1 MDYLFDYLSF
11 LAKAVTI
18 VVAIVVV
25 IGAATA
31 AGMRRHRPSQ
41 RGHVEVTRLNDRLRD
56 LGHALAQAMMAPGE
70 FKKRLKEEKKEEKR
84 AEKKAEK
91 QTEKAEKQGEKREAK
106 QAEQAEE
113 PQEGETD
120 PKAPAERP
128 CVFVIG
134 FDGDLE
140 ASGIAALRNEITAI
154 LTTAREG
161 DEVVVRIESGGGH
174 VHAYGLGA
182 SQLSRIKA
190 RGIRL
195 VAAIDK
201 IAASG
206 GYLMAAVADRIL
218 AAPFAVVGSIG
229 VVAQVPNVHRLL
241 KKHDVDV
248 EVLTAGEYKRTLTVL
263 GENTEKGRAKFIE
276 ELEDVHA
283 LFKEFVGDN
292 RPDLDLGL
300 VATGEAWY
308 GRRAIERNLVDEL
321 RTSDEYLMAAC
332 GDNDVFEV
340 KWVEP
345 RKPMERLLEQWNAML
360 GDGPLARLFRKRPG
374 AATRLTPGGEVG

>member
-1 MDYLFDYLSF
+1 MEYLFDYLSF
-11 LAKAVTI
+11 LAKSVTV
-18 VVAIVVV
+18 VVAIVVTV
-25 IGAATA
+25 AAVTA
-31 AGMRRHRPSQ
+31 AGIRRHRHAPH
-41 RGHVEVTRLNDRLRD
+41 GHVEITRLNDRLRE
-56 LGHALAQAMMAPGE
+56 LGNVLAQAMSAPGD
-70 FKKRLKEEKKEEKR
+70 FKKRIKEERKEIKR
-84 AEKKAEK
+84 AQK
-91 QTEKAEKQGEKREAK
+91 Q
-106 QAEQAEE
+106 
-113 PQEGETD
+113 PS
-120 PKAPAERP
+120 ERSR
-128 CVFVIG
+128 VFVIA
-134 FDGDLE
+134 FTGDLE
-140 ASGIAALRNEITAI
+140 ATGIRGLRNEVTAV
-154 LTTAREG
+154 LTTARED
-161 DEVVVRIESGGGH
+161 DEVVVRIESGGGL

-241 KKHDVDV
+241 KRNDVDFD
-248 EVLTAGEYKRTLTVL
+248 VLTAGEYKRTLTVF
-263 GENTEKGRAKFIE
+263 GENTEQGREKFME

-292 RPDLDLGL
+292 RPDVDIGI

-308 GRRAIERNLVDEL
+308 GQRAIDRKLVDEI

-332 GDNDVFEV
+332 GERDVFEV

-345 RKPMERLLEQWNAML
+345 RKPVERLLEQWNAMV
-360 GDGPLARLFRKRPG
+360 GDGPLGRFLGGGG
-374 AATRLTPGGEVG
+374 AAGRLTPGGDA

>member
-11 LAKAVTI
+11 LAKAVTV
-18 VVAIVVV
+18 VVAILIAV
-25 IGAATA
+25 GAMAA
-31 AGMRRHRPSQ
+31 AGMRRQRHAP

-56 LGHALAQAMMAPGE
+56 LGHVLAQAMSAPAD
-70 FKKRLKEEKKEEKR
+70 FKKRMKEENKEIKR
-84 AEKKAEK
+84 ARK
-91 QTEKAEKQGEKREAK
+91 T
-106 QAEQAEE
+106 
-113 PQEGETD
+113 PT
-120 PKAPAERP
+120 ERP
-128 CVFVIG
+128 RVFVIG
-134 FDGDLE
+134 FDGDME
-140 ASGIAALRNEITAI
+140 ASGIVGLRNEITAI

-161 DEVVVRIESGGGH
+161 DEVVVRIESGGGF

-182 SQLSRIKA
+182 SQLARIKA

-206 GYLMAAVADRIL
+206 GYLMAAVADRVL

-241 KKHDVDV
+241 KKHDVDFD
-248 EVLTAGEYKRTLTVL
+248 VLTAGEYKRTLTVF
-263 GENTEKGRAKFIE
+263 GENTDQGRAKFLE

-292 RPDLDLGL
+292 RPDLDLGV

-308 GRRAIERNLVDEL
+308 GQRAIERKLVDEL

-360 GDGPLARLFRKRPG
+360 GGGALGRLLGGRFGRE
-374 AATRLTPGGEVG
+374 RLTPGGDPHQ

>member
-11 LAKAVTI
+11 LAKAATV
-18 VVAIVVV
+18 VVAVV
-25 IGAATA
+25 ITVGAMAAT
-31 AGMRRHRPSQ
+31 GMRRHRHPS

-56 LGHALAQAMMAPGE
+56 LGHALAQAMTVPAD
-70 FKKRLKEEKKEEKR
+70 FKKRMKEENKEL
-84 AEKKAEK
+84 
-91 QTEKAEKQGEKREAK
+91 KRERK
-106 QAEQAEE
+106 T
-113 PQEGETD
+113 PT
-120 PKAPAERP
+120 ERP
-128 CVFVIG
+128 RVFVIG

-140 ASGIAALRNEITAI
+140 ATGMVGLRNEITAI
-154 LTTAREG
+154 LTTAQEG
-161 DEVVVRIESGGGH
+161 DEVVVRIESGGGL

-182 SQLSRIKA
+182 SQLARIKA

-201 IAASG
+201 VAASG

-229 VVAQVPNVHRLL
+229 VAAEVPNVHRLL
-241 KKHDVDV
+241 KKNDVDV

-263 GENTEKGRAKFIE
+263 GENTEKGRAKFLE

-292 RPDLDLGL
+292 RPDLDLGV

-308 GRRAIERNLVDEL
+308 GTRAIERNLVDEL
-321 RTSDEYLMAAC
+321 RTSDEYLMDAC
-332 GDNDVFEV
+332 GENDVFEV

-360 GDGPLARLFRKRPG
+360 GASGIGRFLRARFGSG
-374 AATRLTPGGEVG
+374 AADAGR